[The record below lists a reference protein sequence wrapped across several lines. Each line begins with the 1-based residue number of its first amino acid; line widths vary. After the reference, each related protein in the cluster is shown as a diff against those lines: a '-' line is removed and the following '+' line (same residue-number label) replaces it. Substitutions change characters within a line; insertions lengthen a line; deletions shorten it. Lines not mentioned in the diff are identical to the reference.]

1 MSDEL
6 SPELLLTRLR
16 ELRACVERHTFLL
29 RARGVETGPF
39 LSTCDALDAALSGK
53 TSSDQI
59 PQLLADFSAFGE
71 RLSALPDWPPADPER
86 TAAEMLAGMLLTLD
100 DTIAVFRRLGGQS
113 ELRAADELQ
122 QTLIRIHARIR
133 QGEMPTDELTDFLL
147 TVTAQNAEVKR
158 RLLFRTAALAIYWEN
173 APQEKWDEL
182 PDDALESIFRLVL
195 QWQETERERILG
207 NLPISDRRRLE
218 EMETYNVEQW
228 ATPDV
233 FEP

>member
-1 MSDEL
+1 MSDE
-6 SPELLLTRLR
+6 STHESLLARLR
-16 ELRACVERHTFLL
+16 DLRACVERNTFLL

-39 LSTCDALDAALSGK
+39 LATCDELQAALSGK
-53 TSSDQI
+53 SASSHI
-59 PQLLADFSAFGE
+59 PTLLNEFSAFGE
-71 RLSALPDWPPADPER
+71 KLSTLPDWPPADPER
-86 TAAEMLAGMLLTLD
+86 AAEDILEGMLLTLD
-100 DTIAVFRRLGGQS
+100 DTVAVFRRLGSRS

-122 QTLIRIHARIR
+122 HTLTKIHARVR
-133 QGEMPTDELTDFLL
+133 KGELPTDELLDFLL

-182 PDDALESIFRLVL
+182 PDDSLDSIFRLVL

-207 NLPISDRRRLE
+207 NIPIADRRRLE
-218 EMETYNVEQW
+218 EMETFTVDQW
-228 ATPDV
+228 DAPGV